1 MLSQFV
7 QITQY
12 KDENVWNSLPFIL
25 YGGKICL
32 TVMENINYKCLKM
45 LCRIFAF
52 EKAGVGSLGYYVMSN
67 YVYTGHLVVLG

>member
-1 MLSQFV
+1 
-7 QITQY
+7 
-12 KDENVWNSLPFIL
+12 
-25 YGGKICL
+25 
-32 TVMENINYKCLKM
+32 MENINYKCLKM